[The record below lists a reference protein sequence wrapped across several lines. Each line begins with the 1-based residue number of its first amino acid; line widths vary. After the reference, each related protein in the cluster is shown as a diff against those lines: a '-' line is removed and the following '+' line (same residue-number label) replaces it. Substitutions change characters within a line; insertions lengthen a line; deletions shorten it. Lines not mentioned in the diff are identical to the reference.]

1 MDHVDS
7 YNIKTNQYKDETVC
21 YLGPIAGYWGHI
33 LTEISC
39 CLWYAIQNPHL
50 KWAYF
55 DYTDHKVTLV
65 RKPLLEFLQ
74 LLEISEAQLIP
85 VTEPTQFAKVIIPE
99 VSAVAGKYYTKE
111 FKHTFDFIRNK
122 VQGECITHNKLY
134 LTKTEFESERDNQ
147 IGEEAIKNV
156 FEKNGFLCVAPEKL
170 SVKEQVLLMANATEI
185 IAPEGTLPHNI
196 LFCKDHIKVT
206 IINRKVGV
214 NNYQLLIN
222 QLRNAQIVFID
233 CWYMLLPIYHGPYI
247 FTINQNFERYAND
260 NNIIVDTKE
269 TQYIKEYFKIFW
281 YILKYLQSYD
291 LKDDGAQLKKVWNS
305 ESIEGFLI
313 SRKHMDFICTE
324 EAIKF
329 SAFLQE
335 CIRRMVD

>member
-1 MDHVDS
+1 MKKEDNS
-7 YNIKTNQYKDETVC
+7 ENI
-21 YLGPIAGYWGHI
+21 
-33 LTEISC
+33 
-39 CLWYAIQNPHL
+39 
-50 KWAYF
+50 
-55 DYTDHKVTLV
+55 
-65 RKPLLEFLQ
+65 
-74 LLEISEAQLIP
+74 
-85 VTEPTQFAKVIIPE
+85 
-99 VSAVAGKYYTKE
+99 
-111 FKHTFDFIRNK
+111 
-122 VQGECITHNKLY
+122 
-134 LTKTEFESERDNQ
+134 
-147 IGEEAIKNV
+147 
-156 FEKNGFLCVAPEKL
+156 FLCVAPEKL